1 MAKKINSSIS
11 PVGVVYAGLILVC
24 IGVLM
29 PIAGLGFVVARWIFA
44 AGALMSLIGR
54 FMNQYDGKS
63 LRIKRLYRI
72 EMWSSVFFCVAAFF
86 MFYRGAG
93 PTDWLAFTIAGG
105 LILVYTSIM
114 IPRVAKKEMKR

>member
-11 PVGVVYAGLILVC
+11 PLGVVYAGLILVC

-54 FMNQYDGKS
+54 FMNQYHGKS

-72 EMWSSVFFCVAAFF
+72 EMWSSIFFCVAAFF

-114 IPRVAKKEMKR
+114 IPRIAKKEMKH

>member
-1 MAKKINSSIS
+1 MAKKINSSVSAI
-11 PVGVVYAGLILVC
+11 GVVYAGLILLC

-29 PIAGLGFVVARWIFA
+29 PIAGLGYVVARWIFA
-44 AGALMSLIGR
+44 AGALISLIGR

-63 LRIKRLYRI
+63 LRLKRLYRI
-72 EMWSSVFFCVAAFF
+72 EMWSSIFFCVAAFF

-105 LILVYTSIM
+105 AILVYTSIM

>member
-54 FMNQYDGKS
+54 FMNRYDGKS

>member
-1 MAKKINSSIS
+1 MKNNSSIS
-11 PVGVVYAGLILVC
+11 PLGVVYAGLILLC

-29 PIAGLGFVVARWIFA
+29 PIAGLGYVVARWIFA
-44 AGALMSLIGR
+44 AGALISLIGR
-54 FMNQYDGKS
+54 FMNRYEGKS

-72 EMWSSVFFCVAAFF
+72 EMWSSIFFCVAAFF

-114 IPRVAKKEMKR
+114 IPRVAKKEMKH